1 MPEAVAAAAFEF
13 INGALAENPQ
23 RVGTPPRAPLDGTW
37 AARRGQY
44 RIIDEI
50 DDHENSIGILQVS
63 HRSDAYR

>member
-1 MPEAVAAAAFEF
+1 MPEAVAVAAFEF

-23 RVGTPPRAPLDGTW
+23 RVGKPLRAPLGGTW
-37 AARRGQY
+37 ATRRGQY

-50 DDHENSIGILQVS
+50 DDHENSIVILQVS